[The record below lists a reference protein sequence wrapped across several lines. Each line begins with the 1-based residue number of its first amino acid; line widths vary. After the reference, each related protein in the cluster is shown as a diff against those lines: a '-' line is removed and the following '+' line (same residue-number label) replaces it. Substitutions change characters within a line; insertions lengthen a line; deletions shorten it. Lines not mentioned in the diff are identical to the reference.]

1 MLSSVVVSDTPIKDA
16 PFLLSSGD
24 LLGDFRR
31 VREIGFQG
39 VELQTADPWRHGEAL
54 LRACRGMDLK
64 ITSLA
69 SGLACR
75 EGLCLTAADE
85 VICRKTM
92 DRLKQFIRFAEA
104 CGAGSVVHIGL
115 IRGWISNC
123 GSKAQ
128 YLDVL
133 AGRMRELA
141 EYAGRHGVMLALEP
155 LNHRDSDGLN
165 TWEETADFLAQ
176 LGHPAVKISVD
187 LYHMRMEEPDL
198 LLALRTYADQIGI
211 VQLMDDNRWY
221 PGAGL
226 LRFERII
233 PAILDGGYDGPV
245 VIECL
250 PLPDAETA
258 MIRAL
263 DFYQTMLEGRKPRGY
278 FKD

>member
-1 MLSSVVVSDTPIKDA
+1 MLSSVVVSDTPVQGA

-31 VREIGFQG
+31 VKETGFQG
-39 VELQTADPWRHGEAL
+39 VELQTADPGRYGEAL
-54 LRACRGMDLK
+54 LRACRNMGLK

-75 EGLCLTAADE
+75 EGLCLTAPDATVRRE
-85 VICRKTM
+85 TV
-92 DRLKQFIRFAEA
+92 DRLKQFIRFAGE

-123 GSKAQ
+123 GSREQ

-133 AGRMRELA
+133 AGGMRELA
-141 EYAGRHGVMLALEP
+141 EYAGEHGVMLAVEP

-165 TWEETADFLAQ
+165 TWAETAEFLAR
-176 LGHPAVKISVD
+176 LGDPAVKISVD
-187 LYHMRMEEPDL
+187 LYHMRLEEPDL

-233 PAILDGGYDGPV
+233 PVILEAGYDGPV
-245 VIECL
+245 VMECL

-258 MIRAL
+258 MTRAL
-263 DFYQTMLEGRKPRGY
+263 DFYQTMLEGKKTHGY